1 MRNTRYFVVILAAA
15 AIALLVAGCGGSSS
29 PTTSSSSTSSE
40 APHRG
45 GNLVFARAYEPIT
58 FDPLKTQGDNGS
70 LWDMMQI
77 YDQLVEYRPG
87 TFNVQPGL
95 ASSWSISPNGL
106 VYTFKLRKATFSNGQ
121 PVTAQDIKFSID
133 RFASPKTD
141 AAYAEFLAP

>member
-29 PTTSSSSTSSE
+29 TTTSSSAASG
-40 APHRG
+40 APQHG
-45 GNLVFARAYEPIT
+45 GNLVFARAYEPVT
-58 FDPLKTQGDNGS
+58 FDPLKTEGDNGS

-95 ASSWSISPNGL
+95 ATSWTISPNGL
-106 VYTFKLRKATFSNGQ
+106 VYTF
-121 PVTAQDIKFSID
+121 
-133 RFASPKTD
+133 
-141 AAYAEFLAP
+141 